1 MGYPRLLG
9 VVGLLPVLTGLTG
22 LTGATARAQDS
33 PGSQFFRS
41 NGARIHYIE
50 PGSGEPVVLLHG
62 NTGSLEQ
69 WLESGVFQDLAQDY
83 RAIAFDAR
91 AHGKSDKPHDPSA
104 YGLEVALDILRL
116 LDHLEIERAHI
127 IGYSMGARVVG
138 SFMISHPERFLRA
151 ILGGFAPAWNWS
163 AEDQQGVESRASS
176 MRTNPSPR
184 LVEGGQ
190 DAEALAMNLL
200 GFSELAVADRDL
212 VAVKIP
218 TLALVGS
225 EDRNLERVMT
235 LHTLMPAMKVVIIE
249 GATHSGA
256 FHRREFIAEV
266 RSFVAEHGVGN

>member
-50 PGSGEPVVLLHG
+50 AGSGEPVVLLHG

-138 SFMISHPERFLRA
+138 SFMISHPERFLSA

-176 MRTNPSPR
+176 MLTNPSPR
-184 LVEGGQ
+184 LVEGGGRTQ
-190 DAEALAMNLL
+190 RLL
-200 GFSELAVADRDL
+200 
-212 VAVKIP
+212 P
-218 TLALVGS
+218 
-225 EDRNLERVMT
+225 
-235 LHTLMPAMKVVIIE
+235 
-249 GATHSGA
+249 
-256 FHRREFIAEV
+256 
-266 RSFVAEHGVGN
+266 